1 MEILRFLQTDGGL
14 AFLHFTQTIMFSTMV
29 YVLAAEYRRTH
40 RDDLVFKLVA
50 SLSITLINVATTTAL
65 VLKVFYDTVIS
76 QKVLPLLFNAI
87 FAIIV
92 LALARAF
99 VYSFIIKQR
108 RFDIFIRWGMAI
120 VAISYVVL
128 QLYWLSIFEPGM
140 VFGRSVLQLIFSIFF
155 LVMLG
160 FSIYYIIRF
169 RKSYRIRL
177 VLAFGSIAVA
187 QFVNIYSVI
196 VEDMDPSFRVLQ
208 AAAPLLVPTMF
219 GSVVFKELIENVVT
233 MAEHL
238 HRVFE
243 NQRSLVFELM
253 KMGGELSS
261 YSDQL
266 VKTSM
271 QGWQRLSGV
280 VQNIYAQEED
290 RKNIF
295 DMTDS
300 TTGIVE
306 EMVDILSV
314 DKFQHDSSIF
324 RQREDS
330 HVSENE
336 IEKSINSIESLLMDD
351 KNHFEKIRQTM
362 SKLSKLGDAI
372 SEEVGALQEISDKT
386 NMLSLNAAI
395 EAARAGEAGK
405 GFAVV
410 ADEVA
415 KLAESSNQ
423 NSTSIYRY
431 VEQIS
436 ESIKELSRRL
446 DQGVGDIADAEKRI
460 YNIHNFF
467 TDVSFSADLFEAMVS
482 TRNELFLN
490 QKGKGETV
498 YSNMKTTQ
506 QLLEKNTENGGQ
518 MKEAISGHIRDIETI
533 AGVSDEI
540 YVMIRNLNEKTNEI
554 ITMAESLEYLTKTK

>member
-1 MEILRFLQTDGGL
+1 
-14 AFLHFTQTIMFSTMV
+14 
-29 YVLAAEYRRTH
+29 
-40 RDDLVFKLVA
+40 
-50 SLSITLINVATTTAL
+50 
-65 VLKVFYDTVIS
+65 
-76 QKVLPLLFNAI
+76 
-87 FAIIV
+87 
-92 LALARAF
+92 
-99 VYSFIIKQR
+99 
-108 RFDIFIRWGMAI
+108 
-120 VAISYVVL
+120 
-128 QLYWLSIFEPGM
+128 
-140 VFGRSVLQLIFSIFF
+140 
-155 LVMLG
+155 
-160 FSIYYIIRF
+160 
-169 RKSYRIRL
+169 
-177 VLAFGSIAVA
+177 LAFGSIAVA
-187 QFVNIYSVI
+187 QFVNIYSVM
-196 VEDMDPSFRVLQ
+196 VEDMDPGFRVLQ

-238 HRVFE
+238 RRVFE

-295 DMTDS
+295 EMTDS

-306 EMVDILSV
+306 EMVDNLSV
-314 DKFQHDSSIF
+314 DKFQKDSSIF
-324 RQREDS
+324 HQRDQS
-330 HVSENE
+330 HVSEEE
-336 IEKSINSIESLLMDD
+336 IEESINSIQSLLMDD
-351 KNHFEKIRQTM
+351 KNHFDQIKQTM
-362 SKLSKLGDAI
+362 SELNRLGDAI

-395 EAARAGEAGK
+395 EAARAGESGK

-415 KLAESSNQ
+415 KLAESSNH
-423 NSTSIYRY
+423 NSTSINRY

-446 DQGVGDIADAEKRI
+446 DKGVGDIADAEKRI
-460 YNIHNFF
+460 HNISNFF
-467 TDVSFSADLFEAMVS
+467 TDVSFSADLFQAMVA
-482 TRNELFLN
+482 TRNELFLS
-490 QKGKGETV
+490 QKSKGETV
-498 YSNMKTTQ
+498 YGNMKTTQ

-540 YVMIRNLNEKTNEI
+540 YTMIKNLNDKTNEI
-554 ITMAESLEYLTKTK
+554 ITMAESLEHLTKTK